1 MGRSFPPPS
10 TSIHL
15 GSCGCPLC
23 ASLGCLGLERCSGSC
38 CPSLVPERERR
49 QRSPRSCGD
58 TGASQGRSGKTAWRR
73 RHVKYAL
80 KNDQEEVK
88 ARRTC
93 TVGKG
98 KVSGHETAQSTG
110 GTTCVQLA
118 LRGETYMETQLRSS
132 LQAGRLADVGGKPW
146 VGWGREYDGGAQGAK
161 VGLAEQ
167 SPRLPSIGWMMPVSR
182 PEPGWGEGSR
192 WRERRES
199 GCEVRPPGRGTIQP
213 GRPLLS
219 QRLVPTSSKSWRD
232 AS

>member
-146 VGWGREYDGGAQGAK
+146 VGWGREYDGGAQGGQGRAGRTISK
-161 VGLAEQ
+161 ATIN
-167 SPRLPSIGWMMPVSR
+167 RLD
-182 PEPGWGEGSR
+182 
-192 WRERRES
+192 
-199 GCEVRPPGRGTIQP
+199 
-213 GRPLLS
+213 
-219 QRLVPTSSKSWRD
+219 D
-232 AS
+232 ACL